1 MIIDHKTIHRG
12 IAVALFLLIEAVY
25 LMTMAPTLS
34 FWDCGEFIATSY
46 TLGVPHPPGAP
57 LFLLVGRLFS
67 MVPFFEDIGARVNL
81 LSTLSA
87 SATVM
92 LTYLII
98 FRLIVM
104 YRKSKPDSWD
114 VPERLSAYGGAV
126 VGALALA
133 FSDSFWFNAVETEVY
148 APSLFFT
155 ALVVWF
161 ILRWFED
168 DPQEGSERWLMAA
181 MYVIG
186 LSIGVHLLSLL
197 AIFAVAMVYY
207 FKKQE
212 VSFGNFILYLSTASV
227 AFTLLIATG
236 FSAMEWGTFTTEFSK
251 WEYLNESARWGL
263 VQKAAGVLAVFA
275 FFSAIVY
282 VSNRYIYKRY
292 SSNLKSR
299 FALINILHLVFIL
312 LAYVI
317 NMNSILLYVIALDYC
332 IYLYHYFPKSF
343 VRYFLGSIGLFFLIY
358 SAVIKGL
365 PILVQYGS
373 WLGIAL
379 LSGGI
384 VYVIYYSH
392 IRRYK
397 LLHTLSMSLLLLI
410 VGYTSYALIYV
421 RANASPSINE
431 NNPSTAKAFFSYLNR
446 EQYGDFG
453 PWPRRW
459 SEEPVHQYFYQQYG
473 SDLDY
478 FFRYQLNH
486 MYLRYLGWQFIGRE
500 NDSGGAGVDWS
511 KLWGLPFLIG
521 VFGAVSHFRRDW
533 KMGSVVTALF
543 ILTGAALV
551 VYLNQ
556 TEPQPRER
564 DYSYTGSFFAFAIW
578 IGIGVESLYAWLK
591 ERLKLGRAVLIDQWT
606 VGFAIFIGLL
616 ITAGIAA
623 AVSFY
628 FNWPPLYVG
637 CIVVAII
644 IFIGIVVEI
653 IWYIFRQLFE
663 FSEKNQQII
672 LVVFIVAAGLL
683 LLDGRML
690 YANYHTHDRSGN
702 YVPWDWAWNML
713 QSCEKDAILF
723 TNGDNDTFPL
733 WYLQE
738 VEGIRTDVRVVNLSL
753 ANTGWYLDQLKN
765 TSPNGAK
772 KIAFSLSDEEIK
784 DIGYV
789 AIQPVE
795 VDLPAGS
802 AKVKLVKE
810 YKEAGLDVPEALVD
824 TLRWQIMPTITYQ
837 GQGFLRPQDVAVY
850 EILMNNYTTRPI
862 YFAITVGRDNLLGI
876 DEYLRL
882 DGLAYKVVPVRNIE
896 EGGDFVEVSRLWTN
910 LCSVFRYRHLNNPEV
925 YIEETAR
932 RLSGSY
938 KPLFASLAV
947 ELAEKPDEE
956 LSVRDSKGVLRKAS
970 RKHLAIEALDK
981 SQEVLPLER
990 YELDPGVAASVVS
1003 LYVSFDEKDKAD
1015 PYIAYLEGRAGMTT
1029 LKDAP
1034 RVYYAL
1040 ALALREVGR
1049 VKESEEILD
1058 RLFEE
1063 IDEKN
1068 IDLN

>member
-1 MIIDHKTIHRG
+1 MRMTEHRTIHRS
-12 IAVALFLLIEAVY
+12 IAVALLLLTETVY

-67 MVPFFEDIGARVNL
+67 MIPFFEDIGARVNL

-98 FRLIVM
+98 LRLIVM
-104 YRKSKPDSWD
+104 YRKSEQRSWSGS
-114 VPERLSAYGGAV
+114 ERLSAYGGAV

-148 APSLFFT
+148 AHSLFFT
-155 ALVVWF
+155 ALVIWF
-161 ILRWFED
+161 ILVWYEKVA
-168 DPQEGSERWLMAA
+168 QEGNERWLIAA

-197 AIFAVAMVYY
+197 AIFAVIMMYY
-207 FKKQE
+207 YKKHE
-212 VSFGNFILYLSTASV
+212 VTAASFLLMIFAASV
-227 AFTLLIATG
+227 AFLL
-236 FSAMEWGTFTTEFSK
+236 
-251 WEYLNESARWGL
+251 
-263 VQKAAGVLAVFA
+263 
-275 FFSAIVY
+275 VY
-282 VSNRYIYKRY
+282 VGI
-292 SSNLKSR
+292 
-299 FALINILHLVFIL
+299 
-312 LAYVI
+312 
-317 NMNSILLYVIALDYC
+317 
-332 IYLYHYFPKSF
+332 
-343 VRYFLGSIGLFFLIY
+343 
-358 SAVIKGL
+358 IKGL
-365 PILVQYGS
+365 PVLMQHTSWWGIVIL
-373 WLGIAL
+373 L
-379 LSGGI
+379 GGI
-384 VYVIYYSH
+384 VYAVYYAH
-392 IRRYK
+392 VRRYR
-397 LLHTLSMSLLLLI
+397 LMHTISMSLLLLI

-431 NNPSTAKAFFSYLNR
+431 NNPSTGEAFFAYLNR
-446 EQYGDFG
+446 EQYGDF
-453 PWPRRW
+453 PLWPRRW
-459 SEEPVHQYFYQQYG
+459 SQEPVHQYFYQQYG
-473 SDLDY
+473 NDLDY
-478 FFRYQLNH
+478 FFRYQLYH

-500 NDSGGAGVDWS
+500 SDTEGSGIGWS
-511 KLWGLPFLIG
+511 QLWGIPFLVGI
-521 VFGAVSHFRRDW
+521 FGAFSHLRRDW
-533 KMGSVVTALF
+533 KMGSVITALF

-578 IGIGVESLYAWLK
+578 IGIGTENLV
-591 ERLKLGRAVLIDQWT
+591 RLIGKVAVDVQDRNMLSVITLGA
-606 VGFAIFIGLL
+606 LL
-616 ITAGIAA
+616 
-623 AVSFY
+623 
-628 FNWPPLYVG
+628 
-637 CIVVAII
+637 
-644 IFIGIVVEI
+644 
-653 IWYIFRQLFE
+653 
-663 FSEKNQQII
+663 
-672 LVVFIVAAGLL
+672 LVV
-683 LLDGRML
+683 DGRML

-772 KIAFSLSDEEIK
+772 KIAFSLSDGELREIS
-784 DIGYV
+784 YV

-802 AKVKLVKE
+802 TGKTLVKE
-810 YKEAGLDVPEALVD
+810 YKANGLDVPEGLVD
-824 TLRWQIMPTITYQ
+824 TLRWQIMPTVTFR
-837 GQGFLRPQDVAVY
+837 GQGFLRPQDIAVY

-862 YFAITVGRDNLLGI
+862 YFAITVGRENLLGI

-896 EGGDFVEVSRLWTN
+896 DGNFVGVSQLWTN
-910 LCSVFRYRHLNNPEV
+910 LCSVFRYRNLNNPEV
-925 YIEETAR
+925 YIEDTSL
-932 RLSGSY
+932 RLSGNY

-947 ELAEKPDEE
+947 ELAEKPNEE
-956 LSVRDSKGVLRKAS
+956 LGVRDSKGVLRKAS
-970 RKHLAIEALDK
+970 RKHLAVEALDK

-990 YELDPGVAASVVS
+990 FGIEPRVAASFVS
-1003 LYVSFDEKDKAD
+1003 LYVSLDEKEKAE
-1015 PYIAYLEGRAGMTT
+1015 PYIIYLERLAGATT
-1029 LKDAP
+1029 LREAP
-1034 RVYYAL
+1034 QAYYAL

-1049 VKESEEILD
+1049 TAESEKIMD
-1058 RLFEE
+1058 QLFKE
-1063 IDEKN
+1063 IDESR
-1068 IDLN
+1068 IELLNQ